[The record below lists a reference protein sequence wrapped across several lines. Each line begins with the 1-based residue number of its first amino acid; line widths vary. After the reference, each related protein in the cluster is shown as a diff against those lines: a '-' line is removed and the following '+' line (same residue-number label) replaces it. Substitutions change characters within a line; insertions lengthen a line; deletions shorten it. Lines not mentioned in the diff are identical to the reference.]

1 MRMRISYRRFRRYRQ
16 IVNILM
22 RNGFGGLLES
32 LKLRRSFRKRRQPID
47 APPSPIARRLRLT
60 LEELGPT
67 FIKVGQMLSTR
78 SDLVPPD
85 IFQELQKLQDRVPP
99 VPTNEI
105 IAEIESELGASMESI
120 FSDFDEKP
128 TASASI
134 GQVHRA
140 QLQTGER
147 VAVKVQRPRIRR
159 TIEEDIDILRTLAR
173 LAERHIPEAGMY
185 DPVGLVN
192 KFAMYIR
199 QELDYTLEGRNMD
212 RFAHNFAD
220 DETVHIPSVYWNLTS
235 GRVLT
240 MELVDGI
247 KISHVEELRKSG
259 FNTERIA
266 VKGAEAYLKQI
277 FIHGFFH
284 GDPHPGNILVLPNE
298 VIGFLDFGIVG
309 RLDSKMAERLNNILI
324 AMARKDSM
332 RITEELLRISVVDED
347 ADMDELRTD
356 MAEFVDRYYGISPSQ
371 FQVSELVRELGEI
384 SARHGVRMNSQLGL
398 LGKVLAGIEGV
409 GRQLDPNFNIVVLIE
424 PFARRLIVQRMS
436 PKAILNSFTGIA
448 KDYSDLIKSFPQ
460 DLRIAL
466 EKAGSGKLRIEFKH
480 VGLENIVPELE
491 RSTSRLSFAMIIAGL
506 VVGSA
511 LIMQSKPTIGPS
523 LFEIPVIGALGYFI
537 AAICGIWLLV
547 TMIRN
552 RSLK

>member
-67 FIKVGQMLSTR
+67 FIKIGQMLSTR
-78 SDLVPPD
+78 SDLIPPD

-99 VPTNEI
+99 VPTDEI

-140 QLQTGER
+140 QLQTGEK
-147 VAVKVQRPRIRR
+147 VAVKIQRPNIRG

-212 RFAHNFAD
+212 RFARNFAD
-220 DETVHIPSVYWNLTS
+220 DETIHIPSVYWNLTS
-235 GRVLT
+235 ERVLT

-247 KISHVEELRKSG
+247 KISHVEELQKSG

-266 VKGAEAYLKQI
+266 VKVTEVYLKQI

-309 RLDSKMAERLNNILI
+309 RLDSKMAERLNNVLI

-347 ADMDELRTD
+347 ANMDELRAD
-356 MAEFVDRYYGISPSQ
+356 MAEFVDRYYGTSLSQ
-371 FQVSELVRELGEI
+371 FKVSELVRELGEI
-384 SARHGVRMNSQLGL
+384 SARHGVRMNRQLGL

-409 GRQLDPNFNIVVLIE
+409 GRQLDPNFNIVVLIA

-537 AAICGIWLLV
+537 AAICGLWLLV

>member
-67 FIKVGQMLSTR
+67 FIKIGQMLSTR

-99 VPTNEI
+99 VPTDEI

-140 QLQTGER
+140 QLQTGEK

-192 KFAMYIR
+192 RFAMYIR

-212 RFAHNFAD
+212 RFARNFAD

-247 KISHVEELRKSG
+247 KISHVEELQKSG

-266 VKGAEAYLKQI
+266 VKVTEVYLKQI

-284 GDPHPGNILVLPNE
+284 GDPHPGNILLLPNE

-309 RLDSKMAERLNNILI
+309 RLDSKMAERLNNVLI

-347 ADMDELRTD
+347 ADMDELRAD
-356 MAEFVDRYYGISPSQ
+356 MAEFVDRYYGTSLSQ
-371 FQVSELVRELGEI
+371 FKVSELVRELGEI
-384 SARHGVRMNSQLGL
+384 SARHGVRMNRQLGL

-436 PKAILNSFTGIA
+436 PKAILNSVTEIA

-466 EKAGSGKLRIEFKH
+466 EKVGSGKLRIEFKH

-491 RSTSRLSFAMIIAGL
+491 RSTSRLAFAMIIAGL

-537 AAICGIWLLV
+537 AAICGLWLLV

-552 RSLK
+552 RSLR